1 LRRAGAPQPKPTQ
14 PLVPLLLLKLK
25 TFILSDNHNDEFLR
39 PSGLYLHTLNLARDD
54 KMPFKVEKNEA
65 IGCIELTYSRQTS
78 PKETIQSIHSAF
90 SLAQEAGLHCY
101 LVHLHLKEPQVSL
114 LDLFEIPM
122 TWKKMGVGRHHA
134 TAIICPP
141 ASSLFSDMSFLENTA
156 NNYGWNVKLFSEEES
171 AIIWLKEIQANR
183 SS

>member
-1 LRRAGAPQPKPTQ
+1 
-14 PLVPLLLLKLK
+14 
-25 TFILSDNHNDEFLR
+25 
-39 PSGLYLHTLNLARDD
+39 
-54 KMPFKVEKNEA
+54 MPFEVKKNEA

-122 TWKKMGVGRHHA
+122 IWQKLGVGRHHV

-141 ASSLFSDMSFLENTA
+141 ESSLFSDMSFLENTA
-156 NNYGWNVKLFSEEES
+156 NNYGWNVKLFPEEES
-171 AIIWLKEIQANR
+171 ATTWLKALQSTVSA
-183 SS
+183 